1 MGKSVSVNQSLR
13 TSYNW
18 LRLVQIVNLA
28 VTSKVEYV
36 GFDSE
41 QKMLD
46 PQNRLRVE
54 KDVVDRWC

>member
-18 LRLVQIVNLA
+18 LRLVQIVNLT

-41 QKMLD
+41 QMMLD
-46 PQNRLRVE
+46 PQNRLWVE